1 MEHCEEIK
9 PECNQ
14 EEGETIYN
22 HREYIINDNKNILR
36 LEINDKYIYFIISIN
51 DNTEYNYKIKMELS
65 TIVDKLELNS
75 KKYNNLELILKLFD
89 EIYQNK
95 NIYINISN
103 DESCIL
109 IIKFINV
116 LKEETYQ
123 INLDK
128 KYLNDNDKFIMLF
141 NQIKLLKNNDN
152 ENKNKINELNNKIE
166 EKEREIK
173 DIRKGRRISK
183 TN

>member
-22 HREYIINDNKNILR
+22 HREYIINDKKDILR
-36 LEINDKYIYFIISIN
+36 LEINEKYIYFIITIN

-65 TIVDKLELNS
+65 KIVDKLELNN

-89 EIYQNK
+89 EIYQNN

-103 DESCIL
+103 DEYCLL

-116 LKEETYQ
+116 LKEEKYE
-123 INLDK
+123 IKLYK
-128 KYLNDNDKFIMLF
+128 KYFDINDKFNMLF

-152 ENKNKINELNNKIE
+152 ENKNKIKL
-166 EKEREIK
+166 
-173 DIRKGRRISK
+173 
-183 TN
+183 